1 MVSYLPNRIRVFY
14 NHLDMSSLKIRKGTE
29 ESEAAVIRL
38 KGVSWIVDGT
48 AILRDMNWTV
58 DKREHWAVIGLNGS
72 GKTSLLNMVNGYI
85 WPSEGEIS
93 VLGKR
98 FGRFDV
104 RELRKKIGWASSS
117 LQEKF
122 YAGETAEEIV
132 MSGRFATIGLY
143 DEPRKNDK
151 ERAGALLELFQCGY
165 TAKQQY
171 WSLSQGEKQKVLI
184 ARALIHNPRLLIL
197 DEPCAGLDIISRE
210 KILSLIQ
217 TIGSQK
223 SGPSIL
229 FVSHHIEEIL
239 PVFSH
244 VLLLRRGQV
253 HSQGKTR
260 EVLTK
265 KNLRGFFER
274 NVDVRWRKGRACLYI

>member
-1 MVSYLPNRIRVFY
+1 MIIR
-14 NHLDMSSLKIRKGTE
+14 M
-29 ESEAAVIRL
+29 
-38 KGVSWIVDGT
+38 KGVSWIIGDT
-48 AILRDMNWTV
+48 AILREIDWTV
-58 DKREHWAVIGLNGS
+58 RRREHWAIIGLNGS

-98 FGRFDV
+98 FGRYDV
-104 RELRKKIGWASSS
+104 RDLRRKMGWASSS

-143 DEPRKNDK
+143 ITPRKKDR
-151 ERAGALLELFQCGY
+151 ERARALLELFQCGH
-165 TAKQQY
+165 AARQPY

-184 ARALIHNPRLLIL
+184 ARALIQNPALLIL

-210 KILSLIQ
+210 QILSFIQ
-217 TIGSQK
+217 DIGSQA

-229 FVSHHIEEIL
+229 YVSHHIEEIL
-239 PVFSH
+239 PVFTH
-244 VLLLRRGQV
+244 VLLLRRGEV
-253 HSQGKTR
+253 HSQGSTR

-265 KNLRGFFER
+265 KNLTDFFEIPI
-274 NVDVRWRKGRACLYI
+274 DIRWRDGRAWVRMTA